1 MRLDPDCV
9 RDILL
14 FIENMNT
21 YVLDEDNDVTLQG
34 AFLEEISKNLP
45 QYPETQLY
53 YTLDKL
59 DEGGFINMTSQWGG
73 NALASCHVSS
83 MTYAG
88 HEFLESIRDSG
99 RWNVVKGG
107 LSAVKNYS
115 LTAITAIAEGITS
128 GAVSAYLD
136 GLKR

>member
-14 FIENMNT
+14 FIENMDT
-21 YVLDEDNDVTLQG
+21 YVLDKDNDVTLQG
-34 AFLEEISKNLP
+34 AFLEEISQNLP

-59 DEGGFINMTSQWGG
+59 EEGGLINMTSQWGG
-73 NALASCHVSS
+73 GALTSCHVSS

-88 HEFLESIRDSG
+88 HEFLASIRDSG
-99 RWNVVKGG
+99 RWNVVKAG
-107 LSAVKNYS
+107 LCAVKNYS
-115 LTAITAIAEGITS
+115 LAAITAIAEGITS